1 MEILLNIWGFF
12 VENILKQPAYFIGLM
27 VFIGY
32 VLLKK
37 RWYETLSGCIKAV
50 VGYFILIVGSSG
62 LVNTCRPII
71 VALKD
76 KFNLNAVVI
85 DPYFSQI
92 AVDSGLM
99 PEFGRTFSQVMALLL
114 IAFVFNIILV
124 IFRKQTKVRS
134 LFTTGHVQV
143 QQAALAFWI
152 VLFCFPKLGDTQILI
167 IMGLLLGTYWAV
179 GSNLTV
185 KATQELTEGGGF
197 CIAHQQMFAVPLTC
211 WISKK
216 VGKNSKKIE
225 DLELPG
231 WTSIFNENMVVTSLI
246 MFIFFGGIISVLGKD
261 FLVAND
267 YLKEGSSFI
276 FYIITTSLHFAVYL
290 SILQLGVRLFVTELT
305 QSFVGISTNLL
316 PGVVPGIDVPA
327 IFCFGSPN
335 AITVG
340 FISAAIGQFIAILV
354 LLLLKNP
361 ILIVAGFVPMFFGDG
376 TLGVYANNKGGL
388 KAAIIVP
395 MITGMIA
402 VFGSAMFVGVI
413 GLAKY
418 GGYMG
423 MFDWVT
429 VWPMFTLIM
438 KYGGIIGVGIIVVG
452 LLIIPQIQYLLDK
465 EGYFLITDDYEAYM
479 TNKENSLEYEGE
491 EKLC

>member
-1 MEILLNIWGFF
+1 MEFLLNMWAFF
-12 VENILKQPAYFIGLM
+12 ANNILKQPAYFIGLM
-27 VFIGY
+27 VLIGY
-32 VLLKK
+32 ILLKK
-37 RWYETLSGCIKAV
+37 KWYETLSGCIKAI
-50 VGYFILIVGSSG
+50 VGYFILSVGSAG

-85 DPYFSQI
+85 DPYFSQS
-92 AVDSGLM
+92 AVDAGLK
-99 PEFGRTFSQVMALLL
+99 PEFGRSFSQVMVLLL
-114 IAFVFNIILV
+114 IAFVFNILLV
-124 IFRKQTKVRS
+124 VFRKQTKIRS

-143 QQAALAFWI
+143 QQAALAFWV

-167 IMGLLLGTYWAV
+167 VMGLLLGTYWAV

-211 WISKK
+211 WFSKK
-216 VGKNSKKIE
+216 IGKNSKKIE

-246 MFIFFGGIISVLGKD
+246 MLIFFGGIITVLGED
-261 FLVAND
+261 FLVAKK
-267 YLKEGSSFI
+267 YLEVNQSFI
-276 FYIITTSLHFAVYL
+276 FYILTTALHFAVYL

-305 QSFVGISTNLL
+305 QSFVGISTKLL
-316 PGVVPGIDVPA
+316 PGAVPGIDVPA
-327 IFCFGSPN
+327 VFCFGSPN
-335 AITVG
+335 AITIG
-340 FISAAIGQFIAILV
+340 FISAAIGQFVAILV
-354 LLLLKNP
+354 LLLFKNP

-402 VFGSAMFVGVI
+402 VFGSAAFAGFI

-429 VWPMFTLIM
+429 VWPIFTLLM
-438 KYGGIIGVGIIVVG
+438 KYAGFIGVGIIVIG
-452 LLIIPQIQYLLDK
+452 LLLIPQIQYAREK
-465 EGYFLITDDYEAYM
+465 ENYFLITDDYEAYQ
-479 TNKENSLEYEGE
+479 TKNS
-491 EKLC
+491 

>member
-1 MEILLNIWGFF
+1 MEFLLNVWVFF
-12 VENILKQPAYFIGLM
+12 ADNILKQPAYFVGLM
-27 VFIGY
+27 VLIGY

-37 RWYETLSGCIKAV
+37 KWYETLSGCIKAI
-50 VGYFILIVGSSG
+50 VGYFILVVGSSG
-62 LVNTCRPII
+62 LVNTCRPI
-71 VALKD
+71 VVSLKD

-85 DPYFSQI
+85 DPYFSQS
-92 AVDSGLM
+92 AVDAGLK
-99 PEFGRTFSQVMALLL
+99 PEFGRTFSQVMILLL
-114 IAFVFNIILV
+114 IAFVFNILLV
-124 IFRKQTKVRS
+124 VFRKQTKIRS

-152 VLFCFPKLGDTQILI
+152 VLYCFPKLGDTQILV
-167 IMGLLLGTYWAV
+167 IMGLLLGAYWAV

-197 CIAHQQMFAVPLTC
+197 CIAHQQMFAVPLTS
-211 WISKK
+211 WLSKK
-216 VGKNSKKIE
+216 IGKNSKKIE

-231 WTSIFNENMVVTSLI
+231 WTAIFNENMVVTSLI
-246 MFIFFGGIISVLGKD
+246 MLIFFGGIITVLGKD
-261 FLVAND
+261 FLVAKK
-267 YLKEGSSFI
+267 YLAANQSFI

-305 QSFVGISTNLL
+305 QSFVGISTKLL
-316 PGVVPGIDVPA
+316 PGAVPGIDVPA
-327 IFCFGSPN
+327 VFCFGSPN
-335 AITVG
+335 AITIG
-340 FISAAIGQFIAILV
+340 FISAAIGQFIAILA
-354 LLLLKNP
+354 LLLFKSP

-388 KAAIIVP
+388 KAAVIVP

-402 VFGSAMFVGVI
+402 VFGSAMFVGFI

-429 VWPMFTLIM
+429 IWPLFTLIM
-438 KYGGIIGVGIIVVG
+438 KYAGFVGVGIIVAA
-452 LLIIPQIQYLLDK
+452 LLMIPQIQYARDK
-465 EGYFLITDDYEAYM
+465 ENYFLITDDYEAYK
-479 TNKENSLEYEGE
+479 TKNSLD
-491 EKLC
+491 